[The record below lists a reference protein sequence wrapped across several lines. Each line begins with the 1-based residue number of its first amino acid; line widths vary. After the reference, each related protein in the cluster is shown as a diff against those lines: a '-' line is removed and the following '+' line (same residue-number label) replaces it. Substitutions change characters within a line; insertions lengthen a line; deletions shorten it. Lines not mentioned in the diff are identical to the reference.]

1 MSAADPDNRQD
12 PDKRRDQLAW
22 EARWRPRASR
32 ASVAAGFLL
41 LGSALIEQFVV
52 FANYP
57 SVGLIQGLTPALNG
71 QRDYA
76 VGGAPNPRIQVIQF
90 LDHHA
95 FGTIVWGTLGGLG
108 TALLAVV
115 LTFMYR
121 ATRFRRPELTS
132 AARSLA
138 IAGPIAVGLL
148 SIVRLVALTIT
159 AHHFLT
165 SSDHSRHA
173 IDSTLAP
180 GVLVVVGYLAFAAS
194 LAMGFA
200 FVVIALNAMRV
211 GLLTRFMGVLGI
223 FVGILEV
230 IPQLASPL
238 PVIQTLW
245 LVSLGVLI
253 AGGWPTGTP
262 PAWEAGEARPWPSNQ
277 QLREARQAARDAGSD
292 DDEPETGSS
301 DDPAPAPVPA
311 HSSSKK
317 RKRKRRA

>member
-1 MSAADPDNRQD
+1 MSGESVSKQE
-12 PDKRRDQLAW
+12 QLAW

-57 SVGLIQGLTPALNG
+57 SVGLVQGLTPALTG
-71 QRDYA
+71 QADHA
-76 VGGAPNPRIQVIQF
+76 ASGVPNPRIQIIQF

-95 FGTIVWGTLGGLG
+95 LGTIVWGTLGGLG
-108 TALLAVV
+108 TMVLAVV
-115 LTFMYR
+115 LSFMYR
-121 ATRFRRPELTS
+121 ATRARRPEL
-132 AARSLA
+132 APIARNLA
-138 IAGPIAVGLL
+138 LAGPIAVGVL
-148 SIVRLVALTIT
+148 SIVRLVVLTIT

-165 SSDHSRHA
+165 NPDHSRHA
-173 IDSTLAP
+173 IDTTLAP
-180 GVLVVVGYLAFAAS
+180 GALVVVGYLAFAAS

-223 FVGILEV
+223 FVGVLEV

-277 QLREARQAARDAGSD
+277 QLREARDAARKGGSD
-292 DDEPETGSS
+292 DAGPATGSPGS
-301 DDPAPAPVPA
+301 ADEPAPAPTPA
-311 HSSSKK
+311 HPSSKK
-317 RKRKRRA
+317 RKRKRKR

>member
-1 MSAADPDNRQD
+1 MSGEPDTKQ
-12 PDKRRDQLAW
+12 DQLAW
-22 EARWRPRASR
+22 EALWRPRASR

-57 SVGLIQGLTPALNG
+57 SVGLIQGLTPALQG
-71 QRDYA
+71 QLDA
-76 VGGAPNPRIQVIQF
+76 ASNPRIQIIQF

-95 FGTIVWGTLGGLG
+95 LGTIIWGTLGGLG

-115 LTFMYR
+115 LSFMYR
-121 ATRFRRPELTS
+121 ATRSRRPEL
-132 AARSLA
+132 APVARNLA
-138 IAGPIAVGLL
+138 LAGPIAVGVL
-148 SIVRLVALTIT
+148 SIVRLVVLTIT

-173 IDSTLAP
+173 IDSALTP
-180 GVLVVVGYLAFAAS
+180 GALVAVGYLAFAAS

-223 FVGILEV
+223 FVGVLEV

-245 LVSLGVLI
+245 LISLGVLI

-277 QLREARQAARDAGSD
+277 QLRETREAAKRAAAGES
-292 DDEPETGSS
+292 
-301 DDPAPAPVPA
+301 DPAGPPQSADPDTPAPVPV

-317 RKRKRRA
+317 RKRKRRR